1 VKTGSS
7 TMLVAPL
14 ALFLIP
20 LAATFSARAEEI
32 VELTPTENHHVVELN
47 SNQPYVAGYHVNA
60 PNLDIR
66 ERVQATTVTVSF
78 PSTDPGYFPPDSWL
92 GAGMFVQGQ
101 DSKIINVDYAFY
113 TMLVL
118 DATGDFFLDIGL
130 HQTRESTA
138 PLQMPTE
145 QLLYA
150 YTWRIMGIDPSTPV
164 TLLALWDSDGF
175 VHYSLSTSESNIT
188 VASVDVAALPNCKS
202 VIRQFYA
209 GDATNSNAFP
219 LTRYVHYF
227 QFGVV
232 SSKVIATDRW
242 SADLRDPKILRKTGW
257 NRVEVA
263 WSTQGD
269 LCYLDAD
276 WMWGGKP
283 YHGVS
288 AQYHQNPLGNLYE
301 VIFFYNGQTLRPGTI
316 LWQNEN
322 SEFHVLAAVSSSQM
336 SQALAAVAAFSIV
349 SIAFRLYKLRKTRNI
364 VGAADRTNL

>member
-1 VKTGSS
+1 
-7 TMLVAPL
+7 MLVTLL
-14 ALFLIP
+14 AIILIP
-20 LAATFSARAEEI
+20 LVGVFSVGAVEI
-32 VELTPTENHHVVELN
+32 VELTPTENHHIVELN

-66 ERVQATTVTVSF
+66 ERVQATTITVSF
-78 PSTDPGYFPPDSWL
+78 PSTDTDYFPPDSWL

-101 DSKIINVDYAFY
+101 DSKIINVDYGFY
-113 TMLVL
+113 TVLVL
-118 DATGDFFLDIGL
+118 DAAGDFFLDVGL

-145 QLLYA
+145 ELLYA
-150 YTWRIMGIDPSTPV
+150 YTWRVSGIDPATPV
-164 TLLALWDSDGF
+164 TLLATWDSDGF

-188 VASVDVAALPNCKS
+188 VASVNVSALPNCES

-232 SSKVIATDRW
+232 SSKAIDTNRW
-242 SADLRDPKILRKTGW
+242 SADLKDPKILRKTGW
-257 NRVEVA
+257 DRVEVA

-269 LCYLDAD
+269 LCLLDSD

-283 YHGVS
+283 YPGVS
-288 AQYHQNPLGNLYE
+288 AQYYRNPLVNLYE
-301 VIFFYNGQTLRPGTI
+301 VVFFYSGQSLAPGTV

-322 SEFHVLAAVSSSQM
+322 SEFHVSTVVSSSQL
-336 SQALAAVAAFSIV
+336 SQALAAVGAFGIV
-349 SIAFRLYKLRKTRNI
+349 SVAFRIYKLKKTRNI
-364 VGAADRTNL
+364 VGAADRSNL